1 MISYSPVLIVE
12 AEYYDEINSELTAG
26 AKEVLKEKGIKYKGI
41 TVPGVFEIPA
51 AVKMGYET
59 GNFMGFVAIGCVIRG
74 ETSHYDYVCSE
85 SAHGLNYLAF
95 NYGLA
100 IGYGILTVENMDQA
114 WARASREKGNKGAM
128 AAATCIHMMSL
139 REDPAFKV

>member
-12 AEYYDEINSELTAG
+12 AEYYDEINYELTAG

-85 SAHGLNYLAF
+85 SALSL
-95 NYGLA
+95 
-100 IGYGILTVENMDQA
+100 
-114 WARASREKGNKGAM
+114 
-128 AAATCIHMMSL
+128 IHI
-139 REDPAFKV
+139 